1 MAKYNKTTTVRVS
14 VEKLEVLQL
23 YAKFSGISMQ
33 DLINEAI
40 DSEYLPRNPLEKYI
54 VEGLMA
60 NGNLSESIKRAF
72 NTIFG
77 NSNSLDPNIISR
89 TLELLAWLELD
100 NRTILTNQ
108 KEMHHMHEQIVY
120 LLDLVKTLSDEV
132 LSKKRKLPFIVIDDG
147 YITLLKD
154 MELGTSGNAV
164 ERDNINAMP
173 YIHNMI
179 NFIKYLWD
187 SGLSSTTFSQNNR
200 VFRLLIDIV
209 NISNWRFD
217 ESVKFD
223 LLKILNNK

>member
-60 NGNLSESIKRAF
+60 NGNLSESIKRAL
-72 NTIFG
+72 NAIFG

-132 LSKKRKLPFIVIDDG
+132 LSKKIKLPFIVIDDG

-187 SGLSSTTFSQNNR
+187 SGLSSTTFTQNNR

-217 ESVKFD
+217 ERVKFD